1 MSDDFKLYNM
11 FVRKWKQ
18 ILHDLLLDDFS
29 CVQKVLIFR
38 ITDTHTH
45 TMLLYRLY
53 ICWSRST
60 DLRYQW
66 IARSIVSAALSISS
80 DALSIGNSHP
90 WPYLFNSAAA
100 QQCCYAIDRWWCK
113 RAIVK

>member
-11 FVRKWKQ
+11 FVRNWKQ

-45 TMLLYRLY
+45 THNASLPALYML
-53 ICWSRST
+53 I
-60 DLRYQW
+60 
-66 IARSIVSAALSISS
+66 
-80 DALSIGNSHP
+80 
-90 WPYLFNSAAA
+90 
-100 QQCCYAIDRWWCK
+100 AIDGFGLSVDRSFDS
-113 RAIVK
+113 